1 MKLYFTMPVS
11 PFDRLKR
18 MAVFAEI
25 VASESMTSAARRLAM
40 SPSAVSQ
47 QLRQLE
53 HELGLTLMLRSTR
66 KLALTEAGQRFY
78 AGCSAMIEAARS
90 AELSLTQLRDEP
102 EGELRLAAPI
112 GFAAL
117 IADALAP
124 LRRQPRL
131 TMRLLLDDAPIDL
144 IDQRIDLALRIGE
157 QPDSS
162 RVARRLGTLGRQLC
176 AAPSYLAARGIPE
189 APADLAAHDWLG
201 GRPGGGGAEVLE
213 LTAHDGRRETV
224 RVESRV
230 AASQAAALHALC
242 LAGWGISAGIS
253 EDDARALADGRL
265 VPVLSGW
272 QLPDRPVYA
281 VMPRRGRQPAK
292 VRHALSL
299 LQAHFDRGL
308 VNERITALA
317 SPGAASL
324 AGRPN
329 SPADSDRDAR
339 RGKQSAA
346 KAGRKGARVKTT

>member
-1 MKLYFTMPVS
+1 MTGNA
-11 PFDRLKR
+11 FDRLKR

-25 VASESMTSAARRLAM
+25 VGSGSMTSAARRLAM

-66 KLALTEAGQRFY
+66 KLALTEAGQHFY
-78 AGCSAMIEAARS
+78 AGCSAMIDAARS
-90 AELSLTQLRDEP
+90 AEQSLAQLRDEP

-144 IDQRIDLALRIGE
+144 IDQRIDLALRVGE

-162 RVARRLGTLGRQLC
+162 RVARRLGTLRRQLC
-176 AAPSYLAARGIPE
+176 AAPSYLAARGVPD
-189 APADLAAHDWLG
+189 APADLATHDWLG
-201 GRPGGGGAEVLE
+201 GRPGSGGPEVLD
-213 LTAHDGRRETV
+213 LTARDGRRETV
-224 RVESRV
+224 RVDSRV

-265 VPVLSGW
+265 VPVLPGW
-272 QLPDRPVYA
+272 LLPDRPVYA

-308 VNERITALA
+308 VNERIGALA
-317 SPGAASL
+317 SPGAAMGSGQPNGPGDGTGG
-324 AGRPN
+324 GRRRRQITPEV
-329 SPADSDRDAR
+329 SRKPARIKS
-339 RGKQSAA
+339 
-346 KAGRKGARVKTT
+346 T